1 MAGSLNKV
9 ILIGN
14 LGADPEIRE
23 MPDGTKM
30 AKFSIA
36 TSEKYTNKSGEKV
49 SNTEWHTIV
58 LWRGLAEVA
67 EKYLQKGASVCVEGK
82 LKTRSWEDESGIKKY
97 ATDIQGD
104 NMTMLGS
111 RRDSDGSDSGYNPP
125 PEISK
130 ASDTNENVEGTSTDS
145 ANEESDTNKNAET
158 TNTDSENGAS
168 DTNENVESTSTDSTD
183 DMPF

>member
-23 MPDGTKM
+23 MGDGTKM

-36 TSEKYTNKSGEKV
+36 TTEKYKNKQGELV
-49 SNTEWHTIV
+49 SNTDWHNIV
-58 LWRGLAEVA
+58 LWRRTAELAEQ
-67 EKYLQKGASVCVEGK
+67 YLKKGDSVCIEGK
-82 LKTRSWEDESGIKKY
+82 IKTRSWEDENGVKKW

-111 RRDSDGSDSGYNPP
+111 KREDKSDMGHQAPT
-125 PEISK
+125 EISHNT
-130 ASDTNENVEGTSTDS
+130 AEENT
-145 ANEESDTNKNAET
+145 ESSVKN
-158 TNTDSENGAS
+158 DL
-168 DTNENVESTSTDSTD
+168 
-183 DMPF
+183 PFS

>member
-23 MPDGTKM
+23 MGDGTKM

-36 TSEKYTNKSGEKV
+36 TTEKYKNKQGELV
-49 SNTEWHTIV
+49 SNTDWHNIV
-58 LWRGLAEVA
+58 LWRRTAEVA
-67 EKYLQKGASVCVEGK
+67 EQYLKKGDSVCIEGK
-82 LKTRSWEDESGIKKY
+82 IKTRSWEDENGVKKW

-111 RRDSDGSDSGYNPP
+111 KREDKSDMGYQAPADMSNN
-125 PEISK
+125 
-130 ASDTNENVEGTSTDS
+130 TT
-145 ANEESDTNKNAET
+145 EENAESSVK
-158 TNTDSENGAS
+158 NDL
-168 DTNENVESTSTDSTD
+168 
-183 DMPF
+183 PFS

>member
-23 MPDGTKM
+23 MGDGTKM

-36 TSEKYTNKSGEKV
+36 TTEKYKNKQGELV
-49 SNTEWHTIV
+49 SNTDWHNIV
-58 LWRGLAEVA
+58 LWRRTAEVA
-67 EKYLQKGASVCVEGK
+67 EQYLKKGDSVCIEGK
-82 LKTRSWEDESGIKKY
+82 IKTRSWEDENGVKKW

-111 RRDSDGSDSGYNPP
+111 KREDKSAMGHQAPA
-125 PEISK
+125 EISQNT
-130 ASDTNENVEGTSTDS
+130 AEENT
-145 ANEESDTNKNAET
+145 ESSVKN
-158 TNTDSENGAS
+158 DL
-168 DTNENVESTSTDSTD
+168 
-183 DMPF
+183 PFS

>member
-36 TSEKYTNKSGEKV
+36 TTEKYTNKAGEKV
-49 SNTEWHTIV
+49 SNTEWHNIV
-58 LWRGLAEVA
+58 LWRWTAEIA
-67 EKYLQKGASVCVEGK
+67 EKYLKKGDSVCIEGK
-82 LKTRSWEDESGIKKY
+82 LKTRSWEDENGVKKY

-111 RRDSDGSDSGYNPP
+111 KREAELN
-125 PEISK
+125 
-130 ASDTNENVEGTSTDS
+130 TNFNKTSNLNQTESVEQAD
-145 ANEESDTNKNAET
+145 AQLNNMH
-158 TNTDSENGAS
+158 SENAS
-168 DTNENVESTSTDSTD
+168 ATEKPGENTVD
-183 DMPF
+183 DLPFSN

>member
-36 TSEKYTNKSGEKV
+36 TTERYTNKAGEKI
-49 SNTEWHTIV
+49 SNTEWHNIV
-58 LWRGLAEVA
+58 LWRGTAEVA
-67 EKYLQKGASVCVEGK
+67 EKYLHKGDAVCIEGK
-82 LKTRSWEDESGIKKY
+82 LKTRSWEDENGIKKY

-104 NMTMLGS
+104 SMTMLGS
-111 RRDSDGSDSGYNPP
+111 KRESEPSQMGYTPP
-125 PEISK
+125 LE
-130 ASDTNENVEGTSTDS
+130 
-145 ANEESDTNKNAET
+145 KN
-158 TNTDSENGAS
+158 TNTDTLGQSNQNDNNDQS
-168 DTNENVESTSTDSTD
+168 ID
-183 DMPF
+183 DLPFSN

>member
-36 TSEKYTNKSGEKV
+36 TTEKYKNKQGELI
-49 SNTEWHTIV
+49 SNTDWHNIV
-58 LWRGLAEVA
+58 LWRRSAEVA
-67 EKYLQKGASVCVEGK
+67 EQYLKKGDSVLIEGK
-82 LKTRSWEDESGIKKY
+82 IKNRSWEDENGIKKY

-104 NMTMLGS
+104 SMTMLGS
-111 RRDSDGSDSGYNPP
+111 RRDDSPSQMGYTPP
-125 PEISK
+125 
-130 ASDTNENVEGTSTDS
+130 NNTSTTQ
-145 ANEESDTNKNAET
+145 NQENIENSDN
-158 TNTDSENGAS
+158 
-168 DTNENVESTSTDSTD
+168 DSTKND
-183 DMPF
+183 LPFS